1 MPLDT
6 NTQASV
12 APALFLAARTGN
24 AGVYTPSMTSV
35 QRGEVAKK
43 LNGAADVLMDNVRWG
58 AVRVSEG
65 EEGGTAFRIVYG
77 ILLRLAHVVETYT
90 PPIPTP
96 APAPV
101 YEWGQRVMAMRHG
114 RPVEAFFVSGPDGD
128 GDLKVVF
135 RGDTKVDYVSAKD
148 VSPITPATVP
158 EPVAPPAPRRPRVG
172 DLVRVL
178 EGGVYPP
185 GTIGTLT
192 MVDFDNEA
200 RVEANGQTTGNWH
213 LFRHFDV
220 IRPAGWTPKVGDKV
234 KVVGLSRFG
243 FAAGDAEGT
252 VTRLYY
258 GRHEDRPVFVEFR
271 EDGMGRAYATEQ
283 VYPASL

>member
-12 APALFLAARTGN
+12 KPALFLAARTGN
-24 AGVYTPSMTSV
+24 ADVYTPSMTSV

-58 AVRVSEG
+58 AVRESEG
-65 EEGGTAFRIVYG
+65 AAEGTAFRIVYG
-77 ILLRLAHVVETYT
+77 ILRRLAHAVETYT
-90 PPIPTP
+90 PPVAPP

-101 YEWGQRVMAMRHG
+101 YEWGQRVTVMRRG
-114 RPVEAFFVSGPDGD
+114 CPAEAIFVAGPDGD
-128 GDLKVVF
+128 GDVKVVF
-135 RGDTKVDYVSAKD
+135 SGAGLTTYVQAAD
-148 VSPITPATVP
+148 VSPITPAAVP

-178 EGGVYPP
+178 KGGVYPP

-200 RVEANGQTTGNWH
+200 RVEANGQTTDNWH

-220 IRPAGWTPKVGDKV
+220 IRPVEWTPKVGDKV
-234 KVVGLSRFG
+234 KVVGRSYLG
-243 FAAGDAEGT
+243 FEAGDVVGAVDHVEASVSHAILLRFPGEC
-252 VTRLYY
+252 
-258 GRHEDRPVFVEFR
+258 GRKNYKP
-271 EDGMGRAYATEQ
+271 EQ